1 MSGIYDTTDK
11 LPTGLD
17 GTNIPDDFY
26 IPPCGIEDV
35 DRALFDKFDKEIGF
49 SIKRKIERNFVT
61 EDVPVIMAGGERFA
75 LVKRKEPV
83 RDENGTLV
91 LPLISIY
98 RSSVDQSENMGGLG
112 RGLGQDTGDLVIKKR
127 LSSRDRN
134 YQRIKNAL
142 NLTNQ
147 KDVASKENL
156 AGSTPPQKTEAGSVG
171 TRREIGRLSDLKD
184 AGSLLETDLK
194 DNIFEIIT
202 IPFPE
207 FFVANYE
214 VTFWTQYISHMNQLL
229 ETMMSSYDA
238 QHNQFKITS
247 PKGYWFVAFVDAN
260 LTPDDNFKDYT
271 DSERMIK
278 YTFNIKC
285 TGYIVAPQHKGQ
297 RNPFRRYLSAPQI
310 EFQIQ
315 EARGQIQGPRP
326 VGAGSGQPNDFILSD
341 IQELDGRG
349 EPEVGRNHSP
359 YQVLTEIEDPFT
371 GKATKKY
378 ARIITRDQ
386 RKGETVL
393 RLTDLD
399 NILLD

>member
-1 MSGIYDTTDK
+1 MAGIYDNTGK
-11 LPTGLD
+11 LPTGLE
-17 GTNIPDDFY
+17 GTNIPEDFH
-26 IPPCGIEDV
+26 IPSCGIEDV

-49 SIKRKIERNFVT
+49 TIKRKIERNHTT
-61 EDVPVIMAGGERFA
+61 EEVPVIMAGGERFA

-98 RSSVDQSENMGGLG
+98 RSGIDQSENMGGLG

-127 LSSRDRN
+127 LSSRDRD
-134 YQRIKNAL
+134 YQRVKNSL
-142 NLTNQ
+142 GLKNQ
-147 KDVASKENL
+147 RDIASKENL
-156 AGSTPPQKTEAGSVG
+156 VNSTRPQKTKENTVG

-184 AGSLLETDLK
+184 SGEFLSTDLR
-194 DNIFEIIT
+194 DNILEIIT

-207 FFVANYE
+207 FFVATYE
-214 VTFWTQYISHMNQLL
+214 VTFWTQYISHMNQMI
-229 ETMMSSYDA
+229 ETMMSAYDA
-238 QHNQFKITS
+238 QHNQFKIKS

-260 LTPDDNFKDYT
+260 LATDDNFKDYT
-271 DSERMIK
+271 DSERLIK
-278 YTFNIKC
+278 YTFSIKC
-285 TGYIVAPQHKGQ
+285 TGYIVASQHKGQ

-310 EFQIQ
+310 EFEIQ
-315 EARGQIQGPRP
+315 EASGQIQGPRP
-326 VGAGSGQPNDFILSD
+326 VGGGSGQPNDFILGD
-341 IQELDGRG
+341 IEEQDSRG
-349 EPEVGRNHSP
+349 KAVIGRNHSP

-371 GKATKKY
+371 GKAEKKY
-378 ARIITRDQ
+378 ARILTRDQ

>member
-11 LPTGLD
+11 LPDGLE
-17 GTNIPDDFY
+17 GTNVPDDFH
-26 IPPCGIEDV
+26 IPSCGIEDV

-49 SIKRKIERNFVT
+49 AISRKIERNFID

-75 LVKRKEPV
+75 LVKRKEPI
-83 RDENGTLV
+83 RDENGTFV

-98 RSSVDQSENMGGLG
+98 RSGIDQSENMGGLG

-142 NLTNQ
+142 DLKNQ
-147 KDVASKENL
+147 KDVASQANL
-156 AGSTPPQKTEAGSVG
+156 IGTSPPQRTDAGAVG
-171 TRREIGRLSDLKD
+171 TRREVGRLSDLKD
-184 AGSLLETDLK
+184 AGELLSTDLR

-207 FFVANYE
+207 FFVATYE
-214 VTFWTQYISHMNQLL
+214 VTFWTQYITHMNQMI
-229 ETMMSSYDA
+229 ETMMSAYDA
-238 QHNQFKITS
+238 QHNQFKISS
-247 PKGYWFVAFVDAN
+247 PKGYWFVAFVDSN
-260 LTPDDNFKDYT
+260 LTPDDNFQDYT
-271 DSERMIK
+271 ESERLIK
-278 YTFNIKC
+278 YKFTIKC

-310 EFQIQ
+310 EFAIQ
-315 EARGQIQGPRP
+315 EASGQIQGPRP
-326 VGAGSGQPNDFILSD
+326 VGGGSGQPNDFILSD
-341 IQELDGRG
+341 IQELDSRG
-349 EPEVGRNHSP
+349 NPELGRNHSP

-371 GKATKKY
+371 GKTTKKY
-378 ARIITRDQ
+378 ARILTRDQ